1 MKVLQHSLA
10 LGLAFAVALAIH
22 LSWREIPLPDP
33 SGVEES
39 IKRGQPIQLNSD
51 AAPFAAPIDH
61 VTYVVTPR
69 ARYELAGVVVSYHRG
84 DALFNMY
91 HADDPGNV
99 QDVCVVWGDNVANG
113 SYLRVTYSSGEFTCY
128 YQWSGSLSPP
138 FDPAQ
143 MSNNHLIPAD
153 AFIAYRIKQLRIG
166 DQIRMS
172 GLLVDYE
179 VSRDGVNRLARRTS
193 LTRTD
198 TGNGA
203 CEVVYV
209 TALDVIQPGDRLAAN
224 AAAYAWYASL
234 GLLAALGVVWV
245 VRPPTA

>member
-1 MKVLQHSLA
+1 
-10 LGLAFAVALAIH
+10 
-22 LSWREIPLPDP
+22 LPDP
-33 SGVEES
+33 ARVEES
-39 IKRGQPIQLNSD
+39 IVAGQPIQLASD
-51 AAPFAAPIDH
+51 APLFSRPIDRF
-61 VTYVVTPR
+61 TYAFTPR

-84 DALFNMY
+84 DALFNLY

-113 SYLRVTYSSGEFTCY
+113 SYRRVTFSSGEFTCY
-128 YQWSGSLSPP
+128 SQWSGSLSPP
-138 FDPAQ
+138 FDHAQ

-153 AFIAYRIKQLRIG
+153 ALVAHRIRQLRIG
-166 DQIRMS
+166 DQIRMT

-179 VSRDGVNRLARRTS
+179 VSRDGRTVSSRRTS

-209 TALDVIQPGDRLAAN
+209 TALDVIRPGHRLAAD

-234 GLLAALGVVWV
+234 GLLAALGIVWF
-245 VRPPTA
+245 VRPPTV

>member
-1 MKVLQHSLA
+1 VLQHGLA
-10 LGLAFAVALAIH
+10 LGLALAVAAAIYF
-22 LSWREIPLPDP
+22 SSREIPLPDP
-33 SGVEES
+33 ARVEEP
-39 IKRGQPIQLNSD
+39 IKIGQPIQVASD
-51 AAPFAAPIDH
+51 APPFTAPIDH
-61 VTYVVTPR
+61 VTYVITPR
-69 ARYELAGVVVSYHRG
+69 ARYELTGVVVSYHRG

-91 HADDPGNV
+91 HTDDPGNV
-99 QDVCVVWGDNVANG
+99 QDVCVVWGDNVRNG
-113 SYLRVTYSSGEFTCY
+113 SYRRVTYSSGEFTCY
-128 YQWSGSLSPP
+128 FQWSGSLDPP

-143 MSNNHLIPAD
+143 MSNNHLIPGD
-153 AFIAYRIKQLRIG
+153 AFVASRIKQLRIG

-179 VSRDGVNRLARRTS
+179 VSRGGDHRLARRTS

-209 TALDVIQPGDRLAAN
+209 TALDVIRPGDRLAAS
-224 AAAYAWYASL
+224 AAGYAWYASL
-234 GLLAALGVVWV
+234 GLLAALGVVWF